1 MSRPFLGSDA
11 VAQGRVTAHSLRT
24 HHDALYPNVYLQ
36 RDIALT
42 AALRA
47 EAAWLW
53 SRRRAIVAG
62 NSAAALHRA
71 KWVDAHRPAEL
82 IHTNRRPP
90 RGIHT
95 WADRIADDEIVEIR
109 GMPTCTPARAA
120 LDIACRYPP
129 DRAVAALDALAHT
142 TRLDLTAVQKL
153 MARYP
158 GRRGLRG
165 APAILDLVDAG
176 AESPRETW
184 LRLVV
189 IRAGYP
195 RPQTQVRIRDRYGY
209 EFARVDLGWTD
220 RRIGMEYEGRH
231 HQSDPLTYERD
242 IHRLEE
248 LTHQG
253 WTIIRVTAA
262 DTEDSVLIRLG
273 NAWQR
278 RV

>member
-1 MSRPFLGSDA
+1 M
-11 VAQGRVTAHSLRT
+11 
-24 HHDALYPNVYLQ
+24 
-36 RDIALT
+36 
-42 AALRA
+42 
-47 EAAWLW
+47 
-53 SRRRAIVAG
+53 
-62 NSAAALHRA
+62 
-71 KWVDAHRPAEL
+71 
-82 IHTNRRPP
+82 
-90 RGIHT
+90 
-95 WADRIADDEIVEIR
+95 
-109 GMPTCTPARAA
+109 
-120 LDIACRYPP
+120 
-129 DRAVAALDALAHT
+129 
-142 TRLDLTAVQKL
+142 
-153 MARYP
+153 
-158 GRRGLRG
+158 
-165 APAILDLVDAG
+165 DAG

-184 LRLVV
+184 LRLVA

-220 RRIGMEYEGRH
+220 RLIGMEYEGRH

-273 NAWQR
+273 DAWQR